1 MTSAVPALD
10 AAAAVLRIQ
19 RLMDSGAR
27 VMVGITG
34 PPGCGKS
41 TLGAQLAA
49 AVGELAVLVPM
60 DGYHLA
66 QRELGRLGLS
76 DRKGAA
82 GTFDGSGYLAL
93 LQRLRTSTD
102 AVVYAP
108 YFDRQLE
115 EPIAGAIAVPA
126 NARLIVTEG
135 NYLLLEDPPWSGVRE
150 VLTETWYVD
159 VDDAL
164 RRTRL
169 IARHREFG
177 RSAVA
182 AAEWVRRV
190 DDPNAALV
198 AAARHRADVAVV
210 I

>member
-1 MTSAVPALD
+1 MTSELPVLD
-10 AAAAVLRIQ
+10 VVAAVRRIQ
-19 RLMDSGAR
+19 GLLASGSR
-27 VMVGITG
+27 VLVGLTG

-41 TLGAQLAA
+41 TLGAALAE
-49 AVGELAVLVPM
+49 AVGQRAVLVPM

-66 QRELGRLGLS
+66 QRELVRRGLS

-82 GTFDGSGYLAL
+82 VTFDGSGYVAL

-102 AVVYAP
+102 DAVYAP
-108 YFDRQLE
+108 HFDRQLE

-126 NARLIVTEG
+126 SARLIVTEG
-135 NYLLLEDPPWSGVRE
+135 NYLLLEDPPWSAVRGV
-150 VLTETWYVD
+150 LDETWYVD
-159 VDDAL
+159 VDDAV

-169 IARHREFG
+169 VARHVEFG
-177 RSAVA
+177 RTAAA

-198 AAARHRADVAVV
+198 AGTRHRADVAVA

>member
-1 MTSAVPALD
+1 MTSDVPVLD
-10 AAAAVLRIQ
+10 AAAAVLRVK
-19 RLMDSGAR
+19 RLMHSGAR
-27 VMVGITG
+27 VLLGITG

-41 TLGAQLAA
+41 TLGAQLAT

-66 QRELGRLGLS
+66 QRELDRLGLS

-82 GTFDGSGYLAL
+82 GTFDGSGYVAL
-93 LQRLRTSTD
+93 LQRLRTSND
-102 AVVYAP
+102 AIVYVP
-108 YFDRQLE
+108 YFDRHLE

-126 NARLIVTEG
+126 VARLIVTEG
-135 NYLLLEDPPWSGVRE
+135 NYLLLDEPPWSGVRE

-169 IARHREFG
+169 LARHREFG
-177 RSAVA
+177 RSEAA

-198 AAARHRADVAVV
+198 LSTRHRADVAVA